1 MKHIQ
6 PVISNRRQQG
16 FSLLEIMV
24 VVVII
29 GILVATIAPNLFGET
44 ERARLTRVKVDITAL
59 EEALERYKMDNFNY
73 PSTDQGLEALV
84 SKPAVPPEPR
94 NYKPQGYIRRLQKD
108 PWGNDYLYV
117 SPGQNGPYD
126 IFTLGADNKV
136 GGEGENRDIGNW
148 NLAEL
153 EGQN

>member
-1 MKHIQ
+1 MQQ
-6 PVISNRRQQG
+6 PTARARQQG

-59 EEALERYKMDNFNY
+59 EDALERYKMENFNY
-73 PSTDQGLEALV
+73 PTTDQGLESLV
-84 SKPAVPPEPR
+84 SKTELPPIPR
-94 NYKPQGYIRRLQKD
+94 NFKPGGYVKRLQKD

-117 SPGQNGPYD
+117 SPGQYGPYD
-126 IFTLGADNKV
+126 LYTLGADNEV

-148 NLAEL
+148 NLNEID
-153 EGQN
+153 Q

>member
-1 MKHIQ
+1 MKQ
-6 PVISNRRQQG
+6 QLTSRRQQG

-29 GILVATIAPNLFGET
+29 GILVATIAPNLLGET
-44 ERARLTRVKVDITAL
+44 ERALLTRVKVDITAL

-73 PSTDQGLEALV
+73 PTTDQGLEALV
-84 SKPAVPPEPR
+84 SKPAIPPEPK
-94 NYKPQGYIRRLQKD
+94 NYKPGGYIRRLQQD

-148 NLAEL
+148 NLADID
-153 EGQN
+153 GQN